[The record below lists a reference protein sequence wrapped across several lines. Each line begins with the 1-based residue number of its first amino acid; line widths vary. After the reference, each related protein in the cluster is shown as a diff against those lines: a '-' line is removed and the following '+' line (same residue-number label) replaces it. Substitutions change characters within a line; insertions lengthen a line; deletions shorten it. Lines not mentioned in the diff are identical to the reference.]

1 MKVPTET
8 SEKPRGREAVRGALL
23 DAAARLFVERG
34 PGAVSVRQLA
44 AAAGVNHGLVH
55 QYFGSKDG
63 LIQAT
68 LEHLASQIAP
78 IAEGAPDVPASIH
91 PLLAAIGDRAAFV
104 RLLGWLLLEG
114 ADPAALPTD
123 FPVVRGVL
131 DRVER
136 ELGDAEPRVD
146 SRVVVASFISM
157 AFGWLVYRRYIVE
170 AAQLEDQTEAEILEG
185 MGQVLAAMVDWN
197 RSPD

>member
-1 MKVPTET
+1 M
-8 SEKPRGREAVRGALL
+8 
-23 DAAARLFVERG
+23 
-34 PGAVSVRQLA
+34 RQLA
-44 AAAGVNHGLVH
+44 DAADVNHGLVH

-78 IAEGAPDVPASIH
+78 VAEDASDVPASIH

-131 DRVER
+131 DRIER
-136 ELGDAEPRVD
+136 EMGDAPRRVD
-146 SRVVVASFISM
+146 SRVVVAGFISM

-170 AAQLEDQTEAEILEG
+170 AAQLEDHTEAEILDG
-185 MGQVLAAMVDWN
+185 MGQMLAAMVDWN

>member
-68 LEHLASQIAP
+68 LKHLASQIAP

-131 DRVER
+131 DRV
-136 ELGDAEPRVD
+136 
-146 SRVVVASFISM
+146 VVASFISM